1 MLILLCGYIYI
12 YYINIQ
18 QSVKA
23 LARTHASARDCLQQ
37 RHALTLCCM
46 FTVCLQQRRALTT
59 PPLPRL
65 HQLARVIVPGN
76 AGRLVTVIALVEQ
89 TSIKAQ

>member
-1 MLILLCGYIYI
+1 M
-12 YYINIQ
+12 
-18 QSVKA
+18 
-23 LARTHASARDCLQQ
+23 
-37 RHALTLCCM
+37 
-46 FTVCLQQRRALTT
+46 CLQQRRALTT

-89 TSIKAQ
+89 TSIKAQLKLYQGSTRLYSGSGKALVRLW